1 MLAFTSMQV
10 SAVLWNKDYGV
21 QLQHTMSLAVIQ
33 LMRVSSG
40 LCDTL
45 PNVQP
50 VRVAL
55 DCKRL
60 SATALGTANHV
71 DKMPAFHGYLYC

>member
-1 MLAFTSMQV
+1 MQV
-10 SAVLWNKDYGV
+10 GVVLWNEDYGV
-21 QLQHTMSLAVIQ
+21 QLQHTVSLAVIQ
-33 LMRVSSG
+33 LMRGSSG

-50 VRVAL
+50 VRVAM

-71 DKMPAFHGYLYC
+71 DKMPAFSCIFVLLI